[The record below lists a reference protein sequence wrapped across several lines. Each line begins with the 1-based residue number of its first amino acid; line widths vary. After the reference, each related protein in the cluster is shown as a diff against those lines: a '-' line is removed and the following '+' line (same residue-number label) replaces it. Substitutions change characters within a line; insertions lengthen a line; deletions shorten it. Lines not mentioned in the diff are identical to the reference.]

1 MITEEDI
8 AKIKEILLEEIV
20 SKLTISLG
28 QEGDNYGGPGGHLS
42 VSLKYDG
49 QTIADDSVSY

>member
-1 MITEEDI
+1 MTEEDI
-8 AKIKEILLEEIV
+8 AKIKEILLDEIV

-42 VSLKYDG
+42 VCLIYDG
-49 QTIADDSVSY
+49 QTIAQDSVFY

>member
-1 MITEEDI
+1 MTEEDI

-28 QEGDNYGGPGGHLS
+28 QEDDNYGGPGGHLS
-42 VSLKYDG
+42 VYLRYDG
-49 QTIADDSVSY
+49 QIIGQDSVSY

>member
-1 MITEEDI
+1 MTEEDI
-8 AKIKEILLEEIV
+8 AKLKEILLDEIV

-42 VSLKYDG
+42 VYLKYDG
-49 QTIADDSVSY
+49 QTISEDSVSY